1 MNEPAKKFEL
11 SEGARRP
18 IVTNRDGEVF
28 ANSRDVADYFGKNHR
43 DVLRDIDNLI
53 RNEPSLP
60 LRNFAQGVYTLET
73 TGSQQH
79 RYFDMTRD
87 GFTLLAMGFTGA
99 KALKFKLAYI
109 EAFNA
114 MEAELR
120 KPRLVVDFSDPRTIL
135 GVMSHLQE
143 QVADRDAKLAIQGER
158 LEKMDRLEASIGAM
172 AITDAA
178 KTLKVSPQ
186 HLFRFMSSRSW
197 IYKRAG
203 NQSWIAR
210 QEKIE
215 SGYMEH
221 REHVYIDSQGNER
234 VATRALVTGKGLLR
248 LSELLNEKPH

>member
-18 IVTNRDGEVF
+18 IVTMRDGEVF
-28 ANSRDVADYFGKNHR
+28 ADSRDVADYFEKAHK
-43 DVLRDIDNLI
+43 DVI
-53 RNEPSLP
+53 RAIEGAHCTEEFAR
-60 LRNFAQGVYTLET
+60 RNFAPSEYQDASGRTLRCF
-73 TGSQQH
+73 S
-79 RYFDMTRD
+79 MTKN
-87 GFTLLAMGFTGA
+87 GFAFIAMGFTGA
-99 KALKFKLAYI
+99 KAGKFKEAYI
-109 EAFNA
+109 NAFDA

-120 KPRLVVDFSDPRTIL
+120 KPRLVVDFSDPKTIL

-186 HLFRFMSSRSW
+186 HLFRFMNSRSW

-203 NQSWIAR
+203 NQSWIGR

-215 SGYMEH
+215 AGYMEH

-234 VATRALVTGKGLLR
+234 VATRALVTGKGLLK
-248 LSELLNEKPH
+248 LSELLNEKTH